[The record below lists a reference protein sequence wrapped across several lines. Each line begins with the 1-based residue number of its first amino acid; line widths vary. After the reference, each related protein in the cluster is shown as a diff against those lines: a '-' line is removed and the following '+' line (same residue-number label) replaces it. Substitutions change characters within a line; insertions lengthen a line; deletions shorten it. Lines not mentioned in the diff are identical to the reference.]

1 MVDGFGIS
9 KTEGVFRRCAEQT
22 LRVLRENSEIILTVL
37 DVFKY
42 DPLHSWT
49 MNPVK
54 KLRLQGEQQQQKP
67 PVTPVSEAGTM
78 ISAMAA
84 FGTGI
89 HSTGIGLESD
99 TVEESCERALGSV
112 SRKLDKTLSIEY
124 TVNELI
130 VAAMDTSNLGLIYPG
145 GTHIFSKLFLH

>member
-22 LRVLRENSEIILTVL
+22 LRVLRDNSEIILTVL

-49 MNPVK
+49 INPVK
-54 KLRLQGEQQQQKP
+54 KIRMQEEQQQHKI
-67 PVTPVSEAGTM
+67 PVTPISEAGTM
-78 ISAMAA
+78 ISGLGPFGAGIQ
-84 FGTGI
+84 GTGI
-89 HSTGIGLESD
+89 DLDSD
-99 TVEESCERALGSV
+99 PVDESCERALGSV
-112 SRKLDKTLSIEY
+112 SRKLDKKLSIEY

-130 VAAMDTSNLGLIYPG
+130 VAAMDVTNLGCLWYGKTFGSP
-145 GTHIFSKLFLH
+145 SPRR

>member
-22 LRVLRENSEIILTVL
+22 FRVLRENSEIISTVL

-49 MNPVK
+49 INPVK
-54 KLRLQGEQQQQKP
+54 KLRLQEEQQQKVP
-67 PVTPVSEAGTM
+67 ITPISETGTIISLAGG
-78 ISAMAA
+78 A
-84 FGTGI
+84 TGA
-89 HSTGIGLESD
+89 GIGLESD
-99 TVEESCERALGSV
+99 PVDESRERALGAV
-112 SRKLDKTLSIEY
+112 SRKLDKQLSIEY

-130 VAAMDTSNLGLIYPG
+130 VAATDVHNLACLWHGN
-145 GTHIFSKLFLH
+145 F